1 MSIETAADLEGLQR
15 AGAVVADVLQ
25 ELTAAVRPGI
35 TTAALDALADKVLE
49 RHGARS
55 APRLQYG
62 FPGTMCISVNEE
74 AVHGVPGNRVIREGD
89 LVTLDV
95 TIELDGYF
103 ADAAVTVVVP
113 PASPLAIALRD
124 CAEAAFWKAA
134 AVARAGAP
142 ISVIGRE
149 VEREVR
155 RRGFTVLRELCG
167 HGIGRAIHEPPE
179 VLNFYDPA
187 AREPLT
193 EGLVIALEPIVSAG
207 SWRTRTRPDR
217 WTITTADGSLAAHHE
232 HTIVI
237 TRDQPLILTAA

>member
-1 MSIETAADLEGLQR
+1 MSIETAADLEGLER
-15 AGAVVADVLQ
+15 AGAVVADVLR
-25 ELTAAVRPGI
+25 ELEAAVRPGI
-35 TTAALDALADKVLE
+35 TTAELDALAEKALE
-49 RHGARS
+49 RHGAHS

-62 FPGTMCISVNEE
+62 FPGSVCISVNDE
-74 AVHGVPGNRVIREGD
+74 AVHGVPGPRVIEAGD

-103 ADAAVTVVVP
+103 ADAAVTVAVP
-113 PASPLAIALRD
+113 PASPVALALRD

-134 AVARAGAP
+134 AVARAGVP
-142 ISVIGRE
+142 LSTIGRE

-179 VLNFYDPA
+179 VLNFYDPR

-207 SWRTRTRPDR
+207 SWRTRMGSDR
-217 WTITTADGSLAAHHE
+217 WTISSADGSLTAHHE